1 MVLLLGFCELFEF
14 MQNLDKL
21 IVYLRGILRHFNFVR
36 RINFEKIF
44 SLVEQDKKLD
54 KRPILLQPIN
64 RFLNFWIFRCDC

>member
-14 MQNLDKL
+14 MQNVDKL
-21 IVYLRGILRHFNFVR
+21 IVYLRGFLRHFNFVR